1 MVGSDLAPSEG
12 RYNKCRVR
20 SVRCFRLLTLGLF
33 AALSAGAALLSP
45 SRLIAGNDAA
55 VASGAEVEAQH
66 AQPQSTIAVEGRWR
80 GIVYEGGNRFT
91 ADFRLRQFG
100 SLVRGSVTEDRIS
113 GSGHGEYS
121 ITGQISPEGVTYQAD
136 NWASTRPPGWCLPAG
151 SLRYSRADGREYLA
165 GRLRR
170 NSVSGGCSSRRQSL
184 GATPGANPSANGRAN
199 GRANGQA
206 AQSAQGRLD
215 SARRSDRGRI
225 RAHCSGNSTAGACPR
240 TGYGTIRLEREIP
253 DSR

>member
-1 MVGSDLAPSEG
+1 MAGSDRAPSEG

-45 SRLIAGNDAA
+45 SRVIAGEDAA
-55 VASGAEVEAQH
+55 VASGAAVEAQH
-66 AQPQSTIAVEGRWR
+66 AQPPTSLSPPSTIVVEGRWR

-170 NSVSGGCSSRRQSL
+170 NSVSGGCSSRRQNL
-184 GATPGANPSANGRAN
+184 GANPGANPGANR
-199 GRANGQA
+199 QA

-215 SARRSDRGRI
+215 SARRSDRGRV

-240 TGYGTIRLEREIP
+240 NGYGTIRLEREIP